1 MSDLTLKL
9 IEQRDAVVAE
19 ADALLATAETSEA
32 LDAVA
37 AKQEEVGALDERIA
51 KAEAVEARSAA
62 LAESR
67 KESGVKP
74 FAAKGGTIITRE
86 AMTYDKDGRNSFVRD
101 MIGATMRN
109 DASSW
114 ERLNRHQ
121 VEVNVENRDISR
133 TDTSGGDFV
142 PPIYLIN
149 EYAEF
154 ARAARVTADLATTM
168 ALPAGTDSINIPA
181 VNTGTQTAF
190 QASDNAATNT
200 RDMVTSTISAP
211 VRTISGYEN
220 VSIQLVEQSP
230 LAGGLDRLVFGDLM
244 KDYALQLNTA
254 VTGNGDGTSGTLR
267 GFTNLGTDTTNGIP
281 TTWTET
287 TPTAQLGLASISK
300 AISKVVT
307 NRFQAVEA
315 IVMHPSMWYWF
326 ASSTDGNSRPIIV
339 PTANGPFNAN
349 GITTAP
355 GAPAGLVGSIYG
367 VPVYVDATLPK
378 TFGAATNQ
386 SPILVGKFSDSY
398 LFESGVKTRVL
409 PDVLSA
415 NLTVRFQVYGY
426 MALAHRYA
434 KAVSAITGTGTVAP
448 SGY

>member
-1 MSDLTLKL
+1 MSLTSKL
-9 IEQRDAVVAE
+9 REQRDAVAAE
-19 ADALLATAETSEA
+19 AEALLADATTSEA
-32 LDAVA
+32 LDAVS
-37 AKQEEVGALDERIA
+37 AKQDEVSALDERIA
-51 KAEAVEARSAA
+51 TAEAVETRAA
-62 LAESR
+62 AIAESR
-67 KESGVKP
+67 KESKIAT
-74 FAAKGGTIITRE
+74 FGGAVITRE
-86 AMTYDKDGRNSFVRD
+86 AMTYDKDGKNSFVRD
-101 MIGATMRN
+101 MINATMRN
-109 DASSW
+109 DATSW

-121 VEVNVENRDISR
+121 QEVNVETRDISR
-133 TDTSGGDFV
+133 TDTAGGDFV

-168 ALPAGTDSINIPA
+168 ALPLGTDSINIPA
-181 VNTGTQTAF
+181 VTTGTQVAF

-200 RDMVTSTISAP
+200 RDMVTSTVTAP

-267 GFTNLGTDTTNGIP
+267 GFVNLGTDTTNGIP

-287 TPTAQLGLASISK
+287 TPTAVNGLQSISK

-307 NRFQAVEA
+307 NRYQAVEA

-326 ASSTDGNSRPIIV
+326 ASSTDGASRPIIV
-339 PTANGPFNAN
+339 PTGAGPFNAN
-349 GITTAP
+349 GVVTAP
-355 GAPAGLVGSIYG
+355 GAPAGLVGTIHG

-378 TFGAATNQ
+378 NFGAATNQ

-448 SGY
+448 TGF